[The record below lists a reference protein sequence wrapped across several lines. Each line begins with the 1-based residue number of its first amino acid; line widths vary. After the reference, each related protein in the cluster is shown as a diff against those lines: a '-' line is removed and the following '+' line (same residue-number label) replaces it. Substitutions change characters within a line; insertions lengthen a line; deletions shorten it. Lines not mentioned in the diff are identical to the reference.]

1 MTQVARAAPQA
12 APSARERSAVE
23 LARDTY
29 AIVLAGGRG
38 SRLGRLTE
46 RDAKPAIPFGGQ
58 FRIIDFT
65 LSNCHNSGIR
75 HIGVA
80 TQYRS
85 QGLFRHLRR
94 SWSFLDGRHGEGLE
108 LLPAHQRGGTHW
120 YRGTADAVCQNLEI
134 IAGSG
139 ARLVLVLAGDH
150 IYRMD
155 YTEMLREHLDSGA
168 HMTVGCIE
176 VPRADAFEMGVM
188 EVSESM
194 DVLGFEEKPS
204 APRCVPGRGERAL
217 ASMGIYVFDAPF
229 LHEQLLRDAQDDD
242 SRHDFGGDLIPY
254 LLREGYRLRAHHF
267 RGVGGERDGSPYWR
281 DVGTLDAYW
290 QANLDLTR
298 EPCALDLHDSA
309 WPLWHEQL
317 HAPPAKVLAGARRG
331 ADVANTL
338 LAGGCV
344 LRGARVYDSLLSSD
358 VRVAEGAC
366 LEQCVLL
373 PDGDIGPDAALK
385 RVVLDRGVRVPAGLR
400 AGYDLGEDRRR
411 FHVTP
416 QGVVLITQDMLQ
428 TRDTARDV
436 WPRGADARHAPARD

>member
-1 MTQVARAAPQA
+1 MTQVARAAPA
-12 APSARERSAVE
+12 TPTRERPALD

-94 SWSFLDGRHGEGLE
+94 SWSFLDGRSGEGLE
-108 LLPAHQRGGTHW
+108 LLPAHQRSGAHW
-120 YRGTADAVCQNLEI
+120 YRGTADAVYQNLEI

-150 IYRMD
+150 IYKMD
-155 YTEMLREHLDSGA
+155 YTEMLREHLDSSA

-176 VPRADAFEMGVM
+176 VPRAEAREMGVM
-188 EVSESM
+188 EVAESL

-204 APRCVPGRGERAL
+204 APRCVPGRDERAL

-242 SRHDFGGDLIPY
+242 SRHDFGGDVIPY
-254 LLREGYRLRAHHF
+254 LLREGYRVHAHRF
-267 RGVGGERDGSPYWR
+267 RGVGTERDGSPYWR

-298 EPCALDLHDSA
+298 EPCALDLHDAA
-309 WPLWHEQL
+309 WPLRNEPP

-331 ADVANTL
+331 AEVVNAL

-344 LRGARVYDSLLSSD
+344 VRGARVHDSLLSND
-358 VRVAEGAC
+358 VCVEEGAC
-366 LEQCVLL
+366 LEQCVML
-373 PDGDIGPDAALK
+373 PGGEVGPDAALK
-385 RVVLDRGVRVPAGLR
+385 RVVLDRDVRVPAGLR
-400 AGYDLGEDRRR
+400 AGFDHAEDRRR

-428 TRDTARDV
+428 TRDAARDV
-436 WPRGADARHAPARD
+436 GPRGTGAHHAPAHD